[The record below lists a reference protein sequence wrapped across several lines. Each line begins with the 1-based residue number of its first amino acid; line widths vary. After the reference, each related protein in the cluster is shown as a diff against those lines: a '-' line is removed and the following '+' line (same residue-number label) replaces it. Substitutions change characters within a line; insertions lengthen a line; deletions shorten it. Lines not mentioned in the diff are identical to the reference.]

1 MSHPLFYPIII
12 KQILRSVL
20 GSSKKKVEF
29 QTISSPFHLIF
40 KENLSALDSIQING
54 MVLNPLTGGFFL
66 CFRWVFSLGK
76 KNPRRVVKKKICIKF
91 IWTSSYTY
99 YTSNQRKLNALLEKG
114 GCLHYFLHMWKQY
127 RLDLLGLGNAPL
139 SSKSLSLDLDSPSS
153 FWKISL
159 DRDSLE
165 LKSLSHSSRL
175 FSLSSSCKFLKSS
188 LAWSAVS
195 LRLLSLATA
204 KLRLQIN
211 VDLHNVFKFW
221 SFYHKADS
229 KDEQLCIENMK

>member
-1 MSHPLFYPIII
+1 MNPSIDKTKKTRSNIGTRSMVRVCLTLWLVGFCCLF
-12 KQILRSVL
+12 
-20 GSSKKKVEF
+20 
-29 QTISSPFHLIF
+29 
-40 KENLSALDSIQING
+40 
-54 MVLNPLTGGFFL
+54 GGFFPL
-66 CFRWVFSLGK
+66 IKKIHQESL
-76 KNPRRVVKKKICIKF
+76 KKICIKL

-114 GCLHYFLHMWKQY
+114 GYLHYYLHMWKQY

-139 SSKSLSLDLDSPSS
+139 SSKSLSLDLDSPST
-153 FWKISL
+153 FWMITL

-175 FSLSSSCKFLKSS
+175 FWLSSLCKFLKSS

-204 KLRLQIN
+204 KLCLQIN
-211 VDLHNVFKFW
+211 VDLHVFKFW
-221 SFYHKADS
+221 SFYRKKDS
-229 KDEQLCIENMK
+229 KVEQLCIENIK

>member
-1 MSHPLFYPIII
+1 MYL
-12 KQILRSVL
+12 
-20 GSSKKKVEF
+20 
-29 QTISSPFHLIF
+29 
-40 KENLSALDSIQING
+40 
-54 MVLNPLTGGFFL
+54 
-66 CFRWVFSLGK
+66 
-76 KNPRRVVKKKICIKF
+76 KF

-114 GCLHYFLHMWKQY
+114 GYLHYFLHMWKQY

-139 SSKSLSLDLDSPSS
+139 SSKSLSLDLDSPST
-153 FWKISL
+153 FWMITL

-175 FSLSSSCKFLKSS
+175 FLLSSSCKFLKSS

-204 KLRLQIN
+204 KLCLQIN
-211 VDLHNVFKFW
+211 ADLHNVFKFW
-221 SFYHKADS
+221 SFYRKTYS